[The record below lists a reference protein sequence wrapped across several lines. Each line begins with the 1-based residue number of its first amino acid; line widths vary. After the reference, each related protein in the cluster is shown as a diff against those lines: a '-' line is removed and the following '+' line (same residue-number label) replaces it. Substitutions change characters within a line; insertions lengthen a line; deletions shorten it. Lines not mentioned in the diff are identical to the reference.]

1 MPEQSQNGV
10 SRPASRRTFL
20 RCAGL
25 GGLGALLSAW
35 RRPGLLFA
43 AAPQVLAPRKATR
56 ATPRP
61 DLLSADSPKG
71 IEVLQLTTETN
82 VPSAHVYMEA
92 QVFTLDSKRL
102 VLHRSAQAHG
112 SSKDDPEHRYLL
124 CDLAHDGALHPLTTE
139 PGATGPVVSPDG
151 KYLYYFVDETEV
163 GSGRL
168 TLKRVKLDGAER
180 ETILVVD
187 SPLPGTKF
195 RPSRIYPLSTIS
207 SDGKRVA
214 IAAFLGDGRTEGAPF
229 GLMVFDVRKATV
241 NLIIR
246 GPSWCNLHP
255 QYCRSRAAD
264 ARRDILIQENHG
276 NVCSPTGA
284 VQKLTGGEGAD
295 IHVIGDD
302 GSNFRDLPWGR
313 DGNEFCQGHQCW
325 RGRSTWAITSTGTRR
340 PPEDQLIEALAA
352 PHAGHL
358 GRQTPGG
365 RRNDLS
371 RAFAKPHF
379 YHFATD
385 IAGQRLIS
393 DAGPLG
399 KDARLFLAE
408 LGQPGK
414 DPARKFTFLLCPKSS
429 CVKTAHIHPFLSPDG
444 SLGFFNSDESGVLQ
458 AYMIRGLPTIEG

>member
-1 MPEQSQNGV
+1 MPSESQNTV
-10 SRPASRRTFL
+10 SRLASRRRFL
-20 RCAGL
+20 RHAGL
-25 GGLGALLSAW
+25 GGLGALVNAW
-35 RRPGLLFA
+35 GGRGLLFA
-43 AAPQVLAPRKATR
+43 GAPQVLVPRQTTR

-71 IEVLQLTTETN
+71 IEVLQLTTETS
-82 VPSAHVYMEA
+82 VPSSHVYMEA
-92 QVFTLDSKRL
+92 QVFTPDSKRL
-102 VLHRSAQAHG
+102 VLHRSAHAHG
-112 SSKDDPEHRYLL
+112 SRKDDPEHRYLL
-124 CDLAHDGALHPLTTE
+124 CDLAHGGALHPLTAE
-139 PGATGPVVSPDG
+139 LGATGPAVSPEG
-151 KYLYYFVDETEV
+151 KHLYYFVNETQL
-163 GSGRL
+163 GGGRL
-168 TLKRVKLDGAER
+168 TLKRVKLDGAAR

-187 SPLPGTKF
+187 SPLPGTKY

-207 SDGKRVA
+207 ADGKRVA

-229 GLMVFDVRKATV
+229 GLMVFDIQKATV
-241 NLIIR
+241 NLILQ

-255 QYCRSRAAD
+255 QYCRSRAPE
-264 ARRDILIQENHG
+264 ARHDILIQENHG
-276 NVCSPTGA
+276 NVCTPTGE
-284 VQKLTGGEGAD
+284 VQKLTGGDGAD
-295 IHVIGDD
+295 IHVIRDD
-302 GSNFRDLPWGR
+302 GTNFRNLPWGR

-325 RGRSTWAITSTGTRR
+325 RGRRTWAITSTSTQR
-340 PPEDQLIEALAA
+340 PREDQLIEGLAA

-371 RAFAKPHF
+371 RAFPQPHF

-385 IAGQRLIS
+385 IAGQRLIT

-408 LGQPGK
+408 LGRAGK
-414 DPARKFTFLLCPKSS
+414 DAAKKFTFLLRPKSS

-458 AYMIRGLPTIEG
+458 AYMIRGLRTIKG